1 MSPLRLKNKE
11 KKCQRNSRVT
21 HIGNARNGTCMLHDP
36 SQPCTGLCAGLR
48 GGSGEVSPVTASW
61 RVWKGKDSVP

>member
-1 MSPLRLKNKE
+1 
-11 KKCQRNSRVT
+11 
-21 HIGNARNGTCMLHDP
+21 MLHDP
-36 SQPCTGLCAGLR
+36 SQLCTGLCAELG